1 MMSATKT
8 TKRVGAYARVS
19 TSDQNAENQ
28 IDQIRRFCKARG
40 WEIVQEFVDHGI
52 SGAKTKRPQL
62 TKLMVAAQS
71 REIDCVVVWKFDRF
85 GRSTRHL
92 VESLELF
99 QELGVDFVSMTEGV
113 DTSTSTGKL
122 MFGIISAF
130 AQFERDLI
138 RERTMAGLER
148 ARKNGKRL
156 GRPRKVFNRAQAE
169 RMKAAGMRVR
179 QIAEKLGV
187 SKSVVQRE
195 MRIR

>member
-1 MMSATKT
+1 
-8 TKRVGAYARVS
+8 
-19 TSDQNAENQ
+19 ENQ
-28 IDQIRRFCKARG
+28 IDQIRKFCAARG
-40 WEIVQEFVDHGI
+40 WEIAQEFVDHGI
-52 SGAKTKRPQL
+52 SGAKTKRPAL
-62 TKLMVAAQS
+62 TKLMDASRS
-71 REIDCVVVWKFDRF
+71 REIDAVVVWRFDRF

-99 QELGVDFVSMTEGV
+99 LELGVDFVSMTEGV

-148 ARKNGKRL
+148 ARKSGKRL
-156 GRPRKVFNRAQAE
+156 GRPRKVFNRSQAE
-169 RMKAAGMRVR
+169 RLKAAGLSVR

-187 SKSVVQRE
+187 SKSIVQRE
-195 MRIR
+195 LAL

>member
-1 MMSATKT
+1 
-8 TKRVGAYARVS
+8 
-19 TSDQNAENQ
+19 
-28 IDQIRRFCKARG
+28 
-40 WEIVQEFVDHGI
+40 
-52 SGAKTKRPQL
+52 
-62 TKLMVAAQS
+62 
-71 REIDCVVVWKFDRF
+71 
-85 GRSTRHL
+85 
-92 VESLELF
+92 
-99 QELGVDFVSMTEGV
+99 MTEGV